1 MSAPI
6 EIDDLVVRQ
15 ALGALQERVR
25 RVGPL
30 LQEIGEDI
38 TQRAKARFG
47 TGTGPDG
54 AKWKPN
60 APSVAKAKGGRGPL
74 IGESGD
80 LRRQIVPQVTGDT
93 LTVTSSPVYA
103 RIQQFGGT
111 IERAAYSKQVRHRT
125 DAKGNLLRSE
135 IMNGKGLVFAKDSH
149 KRVKVRWF
157 EVAAHKITIPA
168 RPFMPVRADGSLY
181 PAERAEIL
189 AQINAWLTGEN
200 PA

>member
-1 MSAPI
+1 MATTI
-6 EIDDLVVRQ
+6 EVNDQAVRA
-15 ALGALQERVR
+15 ALGELQR
-25 RVGPL
+25 RVQG
-30 LQEIGEDI
+30 LQPMLQGIGEAMAARVD
-38 TQRAKARFG
+38 QRFASEV
-47 TGTGPDG
+47 GPDG
-54 AKWKPN
+54 QKWTPN
-60 APSVAKAKGGRGPL
+60 SKATLSRKRGTKVL
-74 IGESGD
+74 TDRGD
-80 LRRQIVPQVTGDT
+80 LRRGIVAQAGQALLT
-93 LTVTSSPVYA
+93 LSSSEPYA

-181 PAERAEIL
+181 PAEQAEIL
-189 AQINAWLTGEN
+189 AQINAWLSDEN
-200 PA
+200 PV